1 MLLVSFYINYKKV
14 FELVLTGDN
23 AENTKNT
30 AIHWKYTK
38 YNLFVENAD
47 SAKYCKENNFFLD
60 FYKLHKVLSVSA
72 KFPMFGVLPSQIK

>member
-30 AIHWKYTK
+30 AIH
-38 YNLFVENAD
+38 
-47 SAKYCKENNFFLD
+47 
-60 FYKLHKVLSVSA
+60 
-72 KFPMFGVLPSQIK
+72 